1 MKNLKYYPNHIT
13 SSITYINIGIC
24 YTDGKINFI
33 VYNQNLCDEL
43 INDIQ
48 NKIYIFLKNL
58 EDGFENKL
66 INVSP
71 TTYWISIGIKYN
83 DIENIIFDIYK
94 HNLYTTSYGMPEH
107 NEQFMYAIQIEKI
120 QNALYDY
127 LKNIGN
133 IIIN

>member
-48 NKIYIFLKNL
+48 NKIREINMLFIRRYLSLFL
-58 EDGFENKL
+58 
-66 INVSP
+66 
-71 TTYWISIGIKYN
+71 ISI
-83 DIENIIFDIYK
+83 F
-94 HNLYTTSYGMPEH
+94 TTTP
-107 NEQFMYAIQIEKI
+107 
-120 QNALYDY
+120 
-127 LKNIGN
+127 
-133 IIIN
+133 